1 VSVVAITHNIKMFS
15 RAITGFKGAF
25 HDLKRDIKSTQW
37 LRGLGW
43 YTGVIWT
50 FALIAG
56 LIAIC
61 VLPRFGNNDNA
72 CPPDR
77 VFRHHPEKY
86 SVVINSLL
94 SNHIR
99 GRKTVICSSEG
110 DRRRLG
116 YSTSK
121 GFRCL
126 CADDYI
132 GRRSR
137 RTILA
142 GPRIVARI

>member
-1 VSVVAITHNIKMFS
+1 MSVVAITHNIKMFS

-77 VFRHHPEKY
+77 VFRLHPEKY
-86 SVVINSLL
+86 SVWSSTAFFQITLGGGKLSFAQAKVIDVVWD
-94 SNHIR
+94 IVR
-99 GRKTVICSSEG
+99 QRA
-110 DRRRLG
+110 LG
-116 YSTSK
+116 VCVLT
-121 GFRCL
+121 
-126 CADDYI
+126 
-132 GRRSR
+132 
-137 RTILA
+137 TI
-142 GPRIVARI
+142 

>member
-86 SVVINSLL
+86 SVWSSTAFFQITLGGGKLSFAQAKVIDVVWDI
-94 SNHIR
+94 IR
-99 GRKTVICSSEG
+99 QKA
-110 DRRRLG
+110 LG
-116 YSTSK
+116 VCVLT
-121 GFRCL
+121 
-126 CADDYI
+126 
-132 GRRSR
+132 
-137 RTILA
+137 TI
-142 GPRIVARI
+142 

>member
-86 SVVINSLL
+86 SVWSSTAFFQITLGGGKLSFAQAKVIDVVWD
-94 SNHIR
+94 IVR
-99 GRKTVICSSEG
+99 QRA
-110 DRRRLG
+110 LG
-116 YSTSK
+116 VCVLT
-121 GFRCL
+121 
-126 CADDYI
+126 
-132 GRRSR
+132 
-137 RTILA
+137 TI
-142 GPRIVARI
+142 